1 MSDQPDTDPLT
12 GEWERHFHRLSADLH
27 AKSRTATLA
36 DEVAQALLKDAADMI
51 KVEQEAT
58 KHGGRSVIKPR
69 DKTRMLEV
77 AHRIAKDSRVEIQ
90 RRLAPAKPQET
101 VGQPIHQNPS
111 LASTLANLN
120 LPAATKAGMAQAQ
133 LEAMPLDQAV
143 LFYDSLIQEPR
154 LGQEFVTLIQWYPPL
169 ELAEGDVEDLD

>member
-1 MSDQPDTDPLT
+1 MTDQPDTDPLT
-12 GEWERHFHRLSADLH
+12 SEWERHFHRLSADLH
-27 AKSRTATLA
+27 AKSRTAELA
-36 DEVAQALLKDAADMI
+36 DTVAQELLTDAALMI
-51 KVEQEAT
+51 QADKKAAEQ
-58 KHGGRSVIKPR
+58 GGKSVIKPR

-77 AHRIAKDSRVEIQ
+77 AHRIAKDSRVEIN

-101 VGQPIHQNPS
+101 LGQPIHQNPS

-120 LPAATKAGMAQAQ
+120 LPPVTKAGMAQAQ

-154 LGQEFVTLIQWYPPL
+154 LGEEFVTLIQWYPPL
-169 ELAEGDVEDLD
+169 ELAEGDIQDVD